1 MRDPMPLLV
10 AIFVLAIVAIAYAS
24 TRWELAVYALSFWH
38 YLIYALAFLWRR
50 ITLERFKR
58 DSFLLRT
65 ISLAALG
72 FALWTTVPNTVSIVV
87 ILTGFAL
94 NVAAV
99 WALGTDRTY
108 YGYELAAIP
117 GERITSFPYSIT
129 AHPMLIGNM
138 LAFGG
143 ALLDGEFRELWW
155 SLAILHVALNLGII
169 LMEAYGG
176 ESRRSGSL
184 AAIIGLGLGA
194 ILLLSG
200 FWDTW
205 PYTLATIVAGSV
217 FGMTLIRRYA

>member
-1 MRDPMPLLV
+1 MRDPMPILV
-10 AIFVLAIVAIAYAS
+10 AIFVLAIGAIAYAAA
-24 TRWELAVYALSFWH
+24 RWEMAVYALSFWH
-38 YLIYALAFLWRR
+38 YLVYALAFLWRR

-65 ISLAALG
+65 VSLTALG
-72 FALWTTVPNTVSIVV
+72 FALWTTVPNAVSIVA
-87 ILTGFAL
+87 ILVGFAL

-99 WALGTDRTY
+99 RALGTDRTY

-143 ALLDGEFRELWW
+143 ALLDGEFREHWW
-155 SLAILHVALNLGII
+155 SLAILHVALNLAII

-184 AAIIGLGLGA
+184 AAIGGLALGA

-200 FWDTW
+200 FWVSL
-205 PYTLATIVAGSV
+205 PYTLATIVASLV
-217 FGMTLIRRYA
+217 FGMTIVRRYA